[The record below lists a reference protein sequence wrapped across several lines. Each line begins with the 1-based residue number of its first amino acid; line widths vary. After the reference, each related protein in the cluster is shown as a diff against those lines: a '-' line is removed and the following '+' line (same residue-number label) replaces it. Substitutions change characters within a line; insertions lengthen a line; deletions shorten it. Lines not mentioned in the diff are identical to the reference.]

1 MRGLPPV
8 DCSFRVR
15 RWDAVV
21 LGSALPGLIA
31 AIRLGMR
38 GHRVLILEEDAAALE
53 FPGLRDPFMMAGS
66 GSDGVL
72 GSCLKALE
80 IPLIDRRRI
89 RAAFPAYQVALPRAR
104 VDVGDADRTVE
115 ELGAWNLSPEETARD
130 LVASLQEGSD
140 AQQRRLLN
148 AKNRAGSRRFPRL
161 SRRRPAL
168 PRQPAAHSNRRD
180 SIAADPIGRAVAEA
194 SSLAAF
200 CDAQLRALSD
210 FAEIEPPA
218 NIRTRLLGA
227 ALGGA
232 AEINEGHR
240 WLRDLLNQRIASL
253 YGETRRIR
261 GAFRLVSAGNQP
273 AIELERTPEVC
284 AGRALLINAPLP
296 ALRDAI
302 SMGPIPELLKGP
314 SASHRRLSVH
324 LRGPHRAL
332 PEGMAARVI
341 RVGDLAEKISGTNL
355 IRMRVFENPDGIDPA
370 DLVASA
376 VVPIDMPADA
386 ARDEIESG
394 VASLF
399 PLGREGWVRVDP
411 QAPTWDRDEFLADP
425 RGGGSGSA
433 GVSLRPLSRT
443 PAYVLDRWE
452 YGALGFEGDLLLG
465 WHAGDAVASDL
476 A

>member
-161 SRRRPAL
+161 SSPRTPSGARL
-168 PRQPAAHSNRRD
+168 PRRARWQPSATHSCAHSRTSRRSNRPRTFERDSSVQRSVAPPKSMRAIAGSEICSISALRPSTERLVGFAAHSD
-180 SIAADPIGRAVAEA
+180 SCRPATNPRSSSSERLKSVRA
-194 SSLAAF
+194 
-200 CDAQLRALSD
+200 
-210 FAEIEPPA
+210 
-218 NIRTRLLGA
+218 
-227 ALGGA
+227 
-232 AEINEGHR
+232 
-240 WLRDLLNQRIASL
+240 
-253 YGETRRIR
+253 
-261 GAFRLVSAGNQP
+261 
-273 AIELERTPEVC
+273 ER
-284 AGRALLINAPLP
+284 
-296 ALRDAI
+296 
-302 SMGPIPELLKGP
+302 S
-314 SASHRRLSVH
+314 
-324 LRGPHRAL
+324 
-332 PEGMAARVI
+332 
-341 RVGDLAEKISGTNL
+341 
-355 IRMRVFENPDGIDPA
+355 
-370 DLVASA
+370 
-376 VVPIDMPADA
+376 
-386 ARDEIESG
+386 
-394 VASLF
+394 
-399 PLGREGWVRVDP
+399 
-411 QAPTWDRDEFLADP
+411 
-425 RGGGSGSA
+425 
-433 GVSLRPLSRT
+433 
-443 PAYVLDRWE
+443 
-452 YGALGFEGDLLLG
+452 
-465 WHAGDAVASDL
+465 
-476 A
+476 

>member
-1 MRGLPPV
+1 MQGLPPIG
-8 DCSFRVR
+8 CSYRVR

-38 GHRVLILEEDAAALE
+38 GHRVLILEEEAAAVAY
-53 FPGLRDPFMMAGS
+53 PGMREPFMMSGS

-89 RAAFPAYQVALPRAR
+89 RASFPAYQVALPSAR

-115 ELGAWNLSPEETARD
+115 ELEAWDLSPEETARD
-130 LVASLQEGSD
+130 LVDSLQAGSEV
-140 AQQRRLLN
+140 QQRALLAAEIYSGGRRL
-148 AKNRAGSRRFPRL
+148 PRL
-161 SRRRPAL
+161 ARRAPSL
-168 PRQPAAHSNRRD
+168 PLKLERQPNRREP
-180 SIAADPIGRAVAEA
+180 IEDPIGRAVAEA
-194 SSLAAF
+194 SPLAAF

-210 FAEIEPPA
+210 FAEIEPPTA
-218 NIRTRLLGA
+218 IRTRLLGA

-232 AEINEGHR
+232 AEIVEGHR

-253 YGETRRIR
+253 YGETRRLR

-273 AIELERTPEVC
+273 AVELERTPEVC
-284 AGRALLINAPLP
+284 AARALLINAPLP
-296 ALRDAI
+296 ALRDVIADD
-302 SMGPIPELLKGP
+302 PIPDLLKGP
-314 SASHRRLSVH
+314 AASHQRLSVH

-341 RVGDLAEKISGTNL
+341 RIGNLSEKISGTNL
-355 IRMRVFENPDGIDPA
+355 IRLRIFENPDGIDPA
-370 DLVASA
+370 DLIASA
-376 VVPIDMPADA
+376 VVPIDATADA
-386 ARDEIESG
+386 IRDEIESA

-399 PLGREGWVRVDP
+399 PLGREGWVRVASP
-411 QAPTWDRDEFLADP
+411 APLWDRDEFLADP
-425 RGGGSGSA
+425 HGEGSWPA
-433 GVSLRPLSRT
+433 RIPLRPVSRT
-443 PAYVLDRWE
+443 PAYVLDRWKL
-452 YGALGFEGDLLLG
+452 GALGFEGDLLLG
-465 WHAGDAVASDL
+465 WRAGDAIASDL